1 MNSVKKM
8 AWLLFSYSID
18 IILLNLSYL
27 LSLLLRFEGK
37 IDLQYLDVYKS
48 YFIHL
53 TLIKL
58 VVFTY
63 LRIYKNQY
71 KYASI
76 KEVVNIS
83 FAVLAG
89 NALTVSF
96 LTLMQSHLPRS
107 VYIIVV
113 MLDIIFIGGSRLLA
127 RVALQRQFGKGLFQ
141 GNFKRIL
148 VIGGGDAGAMVIR
161 EYKNHTSLQSKP
173 VAIIDDNK
181 SKKGTSINGVPIV
194 GQRQDIVE
202 IVEKLRIDE
211 IVISIPSANKAE
223 IREIVNECKHTKAKI
238 KIVPGIYELI
248 DGTVS
253 IKNIRDI
260 DIKDILGRDEVKL
273 DITQITEYIEGKVI
287 IVTGAGGSIGSE
299 LCRQIASFKPR
310 RLVLLDIYEN
320 GVFGLDNELK
330 AKYEDLDI
338 LVKVASV
345 RDRQELEEIMK
356 TIKPDVVF
364 HAAAHKHV
372 PLMEANPKAAF
383 KNNVIGTLNLAEV
396 ADMVGVKRFVMIS
409 TDKAVNP
416 TNIMGATKRICEMI
430 IQSMDKKSKTEFVA
444 VRFGNVLESNGSV
457 VPIFKRQVKDGGPLT
472 VTHPEITRY
481 FMTIPEASQLV
492 LQAGSMAK
500 GGEIFILDM
509 GEPVKI
515 LNLAEDIIRLSGYEP
530 YKDIK
535 IEFTGLRPGEK
546 LYEELLLD
554 EEGITETFHNKIH
567 IARPFEIDYLEL
579 NESIQYIKDRLVVL
593 DNDDIK
599 TEVGKLVPTYKIK
612 G

>member
-567 IARPFEIDYLEL
+567 IARPFKIDYLEL